1 MHIKKPLLFLFT
13 VFTIVSLACS
23 QSPAGPAAPSSTEPG
38 AADALPDGATL
49 KVTQP
54 TPREP
59 IGGIEISDLDPDLVV
74 GNSQGMFVSDLPL
87 SYVFEVRDEDG
98 RVAYTSPPIPAGPG
112 GQTRHE
118 VGLDLEADEVH
129 TWRAYAVYQGQ
140 RGPFSTTA
148 SFKTF
153 DRFGVSCAHA
163 GSELNIVICRK
174 LQYGRIPHDKL
185 PEFLMRVA
193 NDLNRA
199 NMEHAP
205 YGILIKSIGANC
217 QGFSC
222 DIICSDRGMHR
233 QWDVLIDEDG
243 GQIPAWSR
251 VETPTARPCQIP

>member
-1 MHIKKPLLFLFT
+1 MHIKKPLLFAFT
-13 VFTIVSLACS
+13 VLTIVSLACS

-49 KVTQP
+49 KATQP
-54 TPREP
+54 TPMEP
-59 IGGIEISDLDPDLVV
+59 IGGIVITDLDPDLVV

-129 TWRAYAVYQGQ
+129 TWRAWAVYQGQ

-153 DRFGVSCAHA
+153 DRFGVSCAHM
-163 GSELNIVICRK
+163 GSEIGIVGCRK
-174 LQYGRIPHDKL
+174 AQYVQIPHDKL
-185 PEFLMRVA
+185 PEFLERVA
-193 NDLNRA
+193 NDLNVA

-205 YGILIKSIGANC
+205 YGRLIKVDGNNC
-217 QGFSC
+217 HGYSC
-222 DIICSDRGMHR
+222 DIICSDRGQHR

-243 GQIPAWSR
+243 AQIPGWSR
-251 VETPTARPCQIP
+251 VGEPTPRPCQIP